1 MRNMVHL
8 AVVAASILGLATHVQ
23 AGFFAGS
30 TDFEGDNPLADALWE
45 NVGEAEIVADASIA
59 SAPRA
64 SNLPPSFDE
73 TIRTNVLSVD
83 FGAGDSTFDTTETE
97 GAVTQS
103 VTATFSP
110 TDVTAK
116 FFKAVIE
123 FPISEEP
130 DEPEPDPEPDP
141 EQE

>member
-1 MRNMVHL
+1 MRRQRLLVT
-8 AVVAASILGLATHVQ
+8 AAALIGLSAQVL
-23 AGFFAGS
+23 AGFFDGS
-30 TDFEGDNPLADALWE
+30 TDFEGDNPLADALWG
-45 NVGEAEIVADASIA
+45 NVG
-59 SAPRA
+59 
-64 SNLPPSFDE
+64 
-73 TIRTNVLSVD
+73 
-83 FGAGDSTFDTTETE
+83 

-130 DEPEPDPEPDP
+130 DEPEPDPE
-141 EQE
+141 E